1 MIKSIK
7 KFFLHYGDLTD
18 TNSIN
23 TLIKNILPDEI
34 YNLAAQSHVG
44 ISFKMPEYTTDV
56 NSLGT
61 LRILETIRSLGLEK
75 KQNFI
80 KHQLQ
85 NYMEKYKKRNNLK
98 KLNFI
103 LKVLMLHPSYFH
115 IGLLKNYRE
124 SYNIFASNGIL
135 FNHESP
141 RRGETFVTRK
151 ITMGL
156 GKIIQGK
163 EKCIYLGNIYAKRDW
178 GHAKDYV
185 EMCWKILQHKKPD
198 DFVVATEKQYSV
210 KFFVEK
216 CFEFLNIKIKWHGKG
231 LNEIAKI
238 VSFNKDKFPN
248 IKKNQTVIRI
258 SKTYFRPN
266 EVENLIGNT
275 SKVKRIFK
283 WKPKIQIKDLIKEML
298 ESDLMIK

>member
-1 MIKSIK
+1 
-7 KFFLHYGDLTD
+7 
-18 TNSIN
+18 
-23 TLIKNILPDEI
+23 
-34 YNLAAQSHVG
+34 
-44 ISFKMPEYTTDV
+44 
-56 NSLGT
+56 
-61 LRILETIRSLGLEK
+61 
-75 KQNFI
+75 
-80 KHQLQ
+80 
-85 NYMEKYKKRNNLK
+85 
-98 KLNFI
+98 
-103 LKVLMLHPSYFH
+103 
-115 IGLLKNYRE
+115 
-124 SYNIFASNGIL
+124 
-135 FNHESP
+135 
-141 RRGETFVTRK
+141 
-151 ITMGL
+151 MGL

-238 VSFNKDKFPN
+238 VSFSKDKFPN

-283 WKPKIQIKDLIKEML
+283 WKPKIKIKDLIKEML
-298 ESDLMIK
+298 ESDLMIKQS